1 LDDASIVSMWVGI
14 GLIVLGL
21 AILYRKA
28 TSSQTSPPPFEDTRK
43 VPKKTQKEIAK
54 LVKIIEEP
62 PPPPAPDWAK
72 FTVALMSGVGK
83 VWGELKLLIVGTF
96 LFYLFIMPLSWDTLG
111 VDYTAFQWIR
121 FIALALG
128 SFAVWRW
135 IMNNARWEPK
145 PLSGGRWIALVLVA
159 VIVCSAV
166 ITVVAIMYMPQLIEL
181 IRFLRTTTGA
191 NGNFGQFS

>member
-1 LDDASIVSMWVGI
+1 MDDASIVSMWVGI

-96 LFYLFIMPLSWDTLG
+96 LFYLFIMPLPWDTPG

-121 FIALALG
+121 FIVLALG
-128 SFAVWRW
+128 SLAVYRW
-135 IMNNARWEPK
+135 ITNNARWEPK

-159 VIVCSAV
+159 IIICSAV
-166 ITVVAIMYMPQLIEL
+166 IAVFAIIHMPQIIQLM
-181 IRFLRTTTGA
+181 RFLGIKGA
-191 NGNFGQFS
+191 